1 LELDGEFNS
10 TKIILVEGEID
21 KQDYQRSLEFK
32 ASKVKEIE
40 IKEEVDDIEL
50 PEPTKEEISISKK
63 PHELEKYDSVRLEP
77 NDAKPESDFF
87 SGLKKIASGL
97 FGGGKK
103 KGLFK
108 SSTEEEIDE
117 ESVKEEKEFKM

>member
-1 LELDGEFNS
+1 MN
-10 TKIILVEGEID
+10 T
-21 KQDYQRSLEFK
+21 QDYQRSLLFK
-32 ASKVKEIE
+32 SSKMKVT
-40 IKEEVDDIEL
+40 KEEIIEIEL

-63 PHELEKYDSVRLEP
+63 PQELEKYDSVRLEP
-77 NDAKPESDFF
+77 NDAKPENDFF

-108 SSTEEEIDE
+108 SSTEEEIDD
-117 ESVKEEKEFKM
+117 ESVKEEKELKM